1 MTYILPPSSNALMV
15 MTVAPSHTM
24 TKTAENKSAPWS
36 DSSPLDEP
44 TVLSARRDNTLP
56 TNKERRGSVEV
67 VMAGTAAREDHED
80 VQRQGEAVQ
89 QRAPQIPVSRD
100 RRALGLRDEGN
111 DDVEG
116 LEQDGAHVA
125 PLHESSE
132 QMSTREAICICMQGR
147 SVRWW
152 CRWAHRVS
160 WVRMARPL

>member
-1 MTYILPPSSNALMV
+1 MV

-56 TNKERRGSVEV
+56 TNQERRGSVV
-67 VMAGTAAREDHED
+67 VVVVVAGTAARED